1 MVIDFICSLCKI
13 FTKFKFLKVLS
24 HAFFY
29 ILYGPCIYVEVC
41 VTSHISFCAW
51 FEVGVEVNFFF
62 PTWISNQPSTV
73 CKKIF
78 WGAWLIIN

>member
-29 ILYGPCIYVEVC
+29 ILYGPCIYVKVC

-62 PTWISNQPSTV
+62 LHGYPISLV
-73 CKKIF
+73 LFAKRF
-78 WGAWLIIN
+78 LGVLG